1 MDNKKNSGLKRGI
14 AIALMGAVCLTAAV
28 SVTAMSKTV
37 TVTDGDKTVTVTTL
51 SSDTESMLERTGIT
65 LGEND
70 KIVCTE
76 NSESSMNISVMR
88 AFSVNIIDG
97 QDKKTLTLNDGTVAD
112 AIKAAGLTLSKSDSV
127 SLSQNT
133 RLEPDME
140 ITIARFF
147 TVNIDLKGEKMTKEV
162 PAGTVADAL
171 AYLDIKLAQDDT
183 INVKLTDEV
192 SENMDI
198 TIGELLNINIDLRG
212 EKLTKKV
219 PSGTVKDTLAY
230 LNIKL
235 DKSDAVNMNLEQ
247 EISENADIKISR
259 ITYKETTKTESVAYN
274 TVYKN
279 TDSLYKGETSVE
291 SNGLDGERNVT
302 LREKYVNGNLI
313 SSEEIKSEITQN
325 PVDEVILN
333 GTKEYISQVYT
344 RSGSVYVN
352 ESDNILTDVN
362 GNQVSYTR
370 VLTGSATAY
379 YAPAGA
385 LTATGRLARYGVVAV
400 DPDIIPYGS
409 ILYIVSNDGQV
420 VYGYAVAGDTGG
432 ALWAGTAIVD
442 LYYNTYDECC
452 QFGRRNVTIY
462 VLEGVSE
469 DITY

>member
-1 MDNKKNSGLKRGI
+1 MDNKINAGLKRGI

-37 TVTDGDKTVTVTTL
+37 TVTDGDKTVTVNTMC
-51 SSDTESMLERTGIT
+51 SNTESLLERTGIM

-88 AFSVNIIDG
+88 AFNVDVIDG
-97 QDKKTLTLNDGTVAD
+97 QNKKTLTFNEGTVAD

-127 SLSQNT
+127 SLSQNKQ
-133 RLEPDME
+133 LEPDME

-147 TVNIDLKGEKMTKEV
+147 TVNVDLKGNEMTKEV

-171 AYLDIKLAQDDT
+171 SYLDIQLDKDDV
-183 INVKLTDEV
+183 INVDTKTEV
-192 SENMDI
+192 YENMNI
-198 TIGELLNINIDLRG
+198 KIEKLLNVNIDLRG
-212 EKLTKKV
+212 EKSTKKV

-230 LNIKL
+230 LGITL
-235 DKSDAVNMNLEQ
+235 DKNDIVNLDMNKAV
-247 EISENADIKISR
+247 SENDNIKISKV
-259 ITYKETTKTESVAYN
+259 TYKETTKTASVAYD

-291 SNGLDGERNVT
+291 TQGINGECNVIIK
-302 LREKYVNGNLI
+302 EKYVNGKLV
-313 SSEEIKSEITQN
+313 SSDEIKGDIIKK
-325 PVDEVILN
+325 PVDEVILC
-333 GTKEYISQVYT
+333 GTKEYVSQVYT
-344 RSGSVYVN
+344 YSGTVSVN
-352 ESDNILTDVN
+352 ESNNILTDVN
-362 GNQVSYTR
+362 GNQVNYTR

-409 ILYIVSNDGQV
+409 IMYIVSNDGEV

-462 VLEGVSE
+462 VLDGVSE

>member
-1 MDNKKNSGLKRGI
+1 MDNKKLSGLKK
-14 AIALMGAVCLTAAV
+14 ALSVTLMGAVCLTAAA

-37 TVTDGDKTVTVTTL
+37 TVTDGDKTVTINTIN
-51 SSDTESMLERTGIT
+51 SDTESILERTGVQ
-65 LGEND
+65 LGEDD

-76 NSESSMNISVMR
+76 NSESSVNISVMR
-88 AFSVNIIDG
+88 AFNVDVVDG
-97 QDKKTLTLNDGTVAD
+97 QTKKTLTFNEGTVAD

-127 SLSQNT
+127 SFSQNT
-133 RLEPDME
+133 QLEPDME

-147 TVNIDLKGEKMTKEV
+147 NINIYLKGKKLTKEV

-171 AYLDIKLAQDDT
+171 AYLDITLDKNDVVSVDMKKE
-183 INVKLTDEV
+183 I

-198 TIGELLNINIDLRG
+198 KID
-212 EKLTKKV
+212 
-219 PSGTVKDTLAY
+219 TV
-230 LNIKL
+230 
-235 DKSDAVNMNLEQ
+235 
-247 EISENADIKISR
+247 
-259 ITYKETTKTESVAYN
+259 TYKEISKKEDIAYN
-274 TVYKN
+274 TVYKD
-279 TDSLYKGETSVE
+279 TDNMYIGESSVETQGLKGERTI
-291 SNGLDGERNVT
+291 T
-302 LREKYVNGNLI
+302 IKEKYVNGKLV
-313 SSEEIKSEITQN
+313 SSEEIKNEITKN

-333 GTKEYISQVYT
+333 GSKEYVSQVYT
-344 RSGSVYVN
+344 NSGSVYTN
-352 ESDNILTDVN
+352 ESSNILTDVN
-362 GNQVSYTR
+362 GNQVNYTR

-409 ILYIVSNDGQV
+409 IMYIVSNDGQV

-452 QFGRRNVTIY
+452 QFGRRDVTIY